1 MQRGTLVMKTGR
13 PKRLKLEQRIELAR
27 RYHAGETP
35 KVLAEAYGVSRRHVT
50 RLAKEEQGEGLAVR
64 DPSESVSFRAT
75 QSELETFDSEWL
87 ERGYA
92 NRSQALNAVLRGRCG
107 FLDVPRDLVADF
119 CASWRQSKD
128 VSDAGLALAKAVHRG
143 KITVSSQDRAVLI
156 ALVDLVQTMSREL
169 GQMKDAA
176 QAQRGQDWPQREE
189 RDAPVRTVPVAPAR
203 ETAGLRLVLERS
215 GSDTDH
221 PSLPFGR
228 HETRTVISDHSSKS
242 RSARNG

>member
-1 MQRGTLVMKTGR
+1 METGR

-64 DPSESVSFRAT
+64 DASESVSFRAT
-75 QSELETFDSEWL
+75 QSELETFDAEWR
-87 ERGYA
+87 ERGFA

-119 CASWRQSKD
+119 CAAWRQSKD

-143 KITVSSQDRAVLI
+143 KTTVSSEDRLVLI
-156 ALVDLVQTMSREL
+156 ELVDLAQTMRRKL

-176 QAQRGQDWPQREE
+176 QAQRGQDWPQKEKE
-189 RDAPVRTVPVAPAR
+189 KAADLAIPAAPVR
-203 ETAGLRLVLERS
+203 ETKGLRLVLDRTGFE
-215 GSDTDH
+215 GDQPLLPLGKSDA
-221 PSLPFGR
+221 R
-228 HETRTVISDHSSKS
+228 AETMVISAKS
-242 RSARNG
+242 RSAGNG